1 MVSVMPER
9 RVSAL
14 IQESFALQEQDAI
27 EAGSLGFL
35 GRLMVQA
42 TMPHRDPGDVRG
54 WGRQNGSLSLT
65 MQPGMI
71 SGPKGPVSLGLPYGS
86 IPRLLLAW
94 VTTEAV
100 RTKTPSLVLGNTLS
114 DFLRQLDLARQGGA
128 RGDITRLQTQMRRLF
143 AASISC
149 SYSDAGGW
157 ADAGFR
163 IASRSELWW
172 DPKRPE
178 QTSLWESTVT
188 LSHEFFEEITTRPVP
203 VDMRALQ
210 ALRRS
215 PLALDMYSWLTW
227 RMSTLR
233 GPATVPWQALEAQF
247 GSDYSEPRQ
256 FRRFLIRALAKVR
269 VAYPQARVEPTE
281 AGLRLHP
288 SPTHVPRRIA

>member
-1 MVSVMPER
+1 M
-9 RVSAL
+9 SAL
-14 IQESFALQEQDAI
+14 VQESFALQERDAI
-27 EAGSLGFL
+27 EADSLGFL

-42 TMPHRDPGDVRG
+42 TMPHSRPTTNEYERRN
-54 WGRQNGSLSLT
+54 GRIALSMLA
-65 MQPGMI
+65 PAKI
-71 SGPKGPVSLGLPYGS
+71 GLPYGS

-114 DFLRQLDLARQGGA
+114 DFLRQLDLARQGGP

-143 AASISC
+143 AASVSC
-149 SYSDAGGW
+149 SYSDARGW

-178 QTSLWESTVT
+178 QTALWESTVT
-188 LSHEFFEEITTRPVP
+188 LSREFFEEITTRPVP
-203 VDMRALQ
+203 IDMRVLQ

-215 PLALDMYSWLTW
+215 PLALDLYAWLTW

-233 GPATVPWQALEAQF
+233 RPATVPWEALEAQF
-247 GSDYSEPRQ
+247 GSDYSEPRH
-256 FRRFLIRALAKVR
+256 FRQRLVRALAKVH
-269 VAYPQARVEPTE
+269 VAYPQAQVEPTE
-281 AGLRLHP
+281 AGLLLRP
-288 SPTHVPRRIA
+288 SPTHVPRRLT